1 MPGWSRSPSWRS
13 GCGSVSGSTQTVTL
27 AGSVG
32 ANSGAKAL
40 TVIGSV
46 LAGGD
51 CIDDVDLLRSGALPE
66 LFDGVRAPSTVGTWL
81 RALRWGHVRQLDAVA
96 RTLLVQA
103 WRAGAGPAAG
113 ADVTVDLDSTICE
126 VYGLAKQGA
135 ARGYTGVRGYHPL
148 LASCAGDAAGGGATQ
163 LLHARLRGGNAGS
176 GRGAGSFVA
185 EVLARLRDA
194 LPRDRAGR
202 QGTVT
207 LRADSG
213 FYSREVI
220 RACRRGGAR
229 FSVTVRMNP
238 SVRRAIAAI
247 PEQAWT
253 PIPYWSSEGTFGHA
267 ADGTPISGA
276 DVAET
281 AYTAFAGTPDAVD
294 VRLVVRRVRPT
305 PGSQLALDV
314 AFSYHAFITDRDGAA
329 ARHRGRP
336 PSARRRRAGH
346 RRPERWL
353 RAGPPALRPVCRQRR
368 LVGPGR
374 PGLQPRPLVRGPDQ
388 PPLAHHH
395 HRHAPHPAAGRPR
408 PDRAHRPPAAP
419 APAPALAVGSR
430 LPAAPRRDR
439 AARPHLT
446 RHPPPAPTH
455 GLRSIDLEAWR
466 GVSGGASGGGSWG
479 AAAVAGRAWAAV
491 CERVP
496 PARPSG
502 YGRRCC
508 VERGP
513 GQLGQTKA
521 ADDRWSGQIAGMSS
535 PKATATRSTVGG
547 IGRRV
552 RSGRGAGS
560 G

>member
-1 MPGWSRSPSWRS
+1 MQASHELSRV
-13 GCGSVSGSTQTVTL
+13 SVSFDEPNLVSHAGLVPVAELAQRLRVGERIDETVTL
-27 AGSVG
+27 AGAVG

-96 RTLLVQA
+96 RTLLVEA
-103 WRAGAGPAAG
+103 WRAGAGPAPG
-113 ADVTVDLDSTICE
+113 ADLTVDLDSTICE

-148 LASCAGDAAGGGATQ
+148 LASCAGDAAGAGATQ

-185 EVLARLRDA
+185 EVLTRLRDA
-194 LPRDRAGR
+194 LPRDSTGR

-213 FYSREVI
+213 FYSRKVI
-220 RACRRGGAR
+220 RACRSGGAH

-253 PIPYWSSEGTFGHA
+253 PIPYWSSDGTFGHA
-267 ADGTPISGA
+267 ADGSPISGA

-281 AYTAFAGTPDAVD
+281 GYTAFAGTPDAVD

-314 AFSYHAFITDRDGAA
+314 AFSYHAFITDRDGQLLDIEADHRRHAVVEQVIADLKGGCGLAHLPSGRFAA
-329 ARHRGRP
+329 NAGWLALVALAYNLGRWCAALTNPRWRTITTATLRTRLLAVPARIVHT
-336 PSARRRRAGH
+336 ARRLH
-346 RRPERWL
+346 L
-353 RAGPPALRPVCRQRR
+353 
-368 LVGPGR
+368 
-374 PGLQPRPLVRGPDQ
+374 
-388 PPLAHHH
+388 
-395 HRHAPHPAAGRPR
+395 
-408 PDRAHRPPAAP
+408 
-419 APAPALAVGSR
+419 R
-430 LPAAPRRDR
+430 LPRSWPWEADYQQLRD
-439 AARPHLT
+439 AIARLALT
-446 RHPPPAPTH
+446 
-455 GLRSIDLEAWR
+455 
-466 GVSGGASGGGSWG
+466 
-479 AAAVAGRAWAAV
+479 
-491 CERVP
+491 
-496 PARPSG
+496 
-502 YGRRCC
+502 
-508 VERGP
+508 
-513 GQLGQTKA
+513 
-521 ADDRWSGQIAGMSS
+521 
-535 PKATATRSTVGG
+535 
-547 IGRRV
+547 
-552 RSGRGAGS
+552 
-560 G
+560 